1 MLRVPLKI
9 YDNSDGF
16 STTTASHL
24 PVLSKYGVLVA
35 EDVAQERELLVAHL
49 SEWGLNATT
58 AVDGKEALSI
68 LIKNDTIRLLI
79 ADLHMPGLG
88 GLELLQEVK
97 NLTRPKLYSIVLGGI
112 KDTQTLI
119 NALQAGATDYMVKPC
134 HPEQIFARLAVLD
147 QVMALEEKH
156 QALIKDL
163 FDVMGEML
171 GSRDSYSLEHSL
183 RIAAISRR
191 KGRSLQRQR
200 SWCIST
206 DKNFA
211 SKAADIVGLYLDP
224 PLNAVVLCVDEKP
237 SIQALERKTGYI
249 KTDSGKV
256 VRAYK
261 STYKRQGTLNLF
273 AALEVSTG
281 KIQGKVTETKKRA
294 DFQSFMDEIVTE
306 YSPDQEM
313 HVILDNYCTHKKK
326 EEWLLKNKNV
336 RFHFTPTSASWL
348 NQVEIWFGIFS
359 RKALRGA
366 SFTSPRELRQRIEDF
381 IERYNPDS
389 RPFKWRKREVKG
401 VQIKDT
407 IENLSI

>member
-1 MLRVPLKI
+1 MRI
-9 YDNSDGF
+9 YENSRGF
-16 STTTASHL
+16 STTTTGDL

-49 SEWGLNATT
+49 SEWGLNATG
-58 AVDGKEALSI
+58 AADGREALSI
-68 LIKNDTIRLLI
+68 LIKDDTIRLLI
-79 ADLHMPGLG
+79 TDLHMPELG

-97 NLTRPKLYSIVLGGI
+97 NLARPKLYSIVLSGI
-112 KDTQTLI
+112 KDRQTLI

-183 RIAAISRR
+183 RVAAISRR
-191 KGRSLQRQR
+191 KGISFQRQR

-211 SKAADIVGLYLDP
+211 SKAADIVGLYLAP

-256 VRAYK
+256 IRAYK
-261 STYKRQGTLNLF
+261 STYKRHGTLNLF

-281 KIQGKVTETKKRA
+281 KIQGKVTETKKRV
-294 DFQSFMDEIVTE
+294 DFKSFMDEIVTE
-306 YSPDQEM
+306 YSPDQEI
-313 HVILDNYCTHKKK
+313 HVILDNYCTHKKNG
-326 EEWLLKNKNV
+326 EWLLKNKNV
-336 RFHFTPTSASWL
+336 HFHFTPTSASWL

-359 RKALRGA
+359 RKALQGA
-366 SFTSPRELRQRIEDF
+366 SFTSPRELRQSIEDF
-381 IERYNPDS
+381 IKRYNPDS

-401 VQIKDT
+401 AQIKDT